1 MEEEAAMILL
11 EMSRTSSETQR
22 QQQPVEPVRSPYAVS
37 GHQIQTTSVVEE
49 LMQQQTPE
57 NALELSAESQ
67 TSVAK
72 HVTDLVEAVLIMVP
86 ANKAIFPSLNSGAG
100 DKKPK
105 KRWVR
110 NPVHTAASTTS
121 PPPPEGAVRTP
132 PAGKMHTCPTCPKSF
147 STHQALGGHMASH
160 VKNKTTSARH
170 DDHAAAHAVIKPDV
184 LAHSDQSA
192 GNGDVDIIPAS
203 SGAGKG
209 GALQERQDAQPPPA
223 RAPTP
228 PQTSAPHKCDE
239 CTKSF
244 SSGQALGG
252 HKRKHWSLEKQ
263 QARAALFAP
272 VIEPEPELR
281 DFDLNELPKEE
292 QDEDNNQP

>member
-1 MEEEAAMILL
+1 
-11 EMSRTSSETQR
+11 QR
-22 QQQPVEPVRSPYAVS
+22 QQPVEPVRSPYAVS

-110 NPVHTAASTTS
+110 NPGRTAASTTS

-132 PAGKMHTCPTCPKSF
+132 PARRIPSPASGKMHTCPTCHKSF

-170 DDHAAAHAVIKPDV
+170 DDHAAAHAMIKPDV

-203 SGAGKG
+203 DDGAGKG
-209 GALQERQDAQPPPA
+209 GA
-223 RAPTP
+223 
-228 PQTSAPHKCDE
+228 
-239 CTKSF
+239 
-244 SSGQALGG
+244 
-252 HKRKHWSLEKQ
+252 
-263 QARAALFAP
+263 
-272 VIEPEPELR
+272 
-281 DFDLNELPKEE
+281 
-292 QDEDNNQP
+292 

>member
-1 MEEEAAMILL
+1 
-11 EMSRTSSETQR
+11 
-22 QQQPVEPVRSPYAVS
+22 
-37 GHQIQTTSVVEE
+37 
-49 LMQQQTPE
+49 
-57 NALELSAESQ
+57 
-67 TSVAK
+67 
-72 HVTDLVEAVLIMVP
+72 
-86 ANKAIFPSLNSGAG
+86 
-100 DKKPK
+100 
-105 KRWVR
+105 
-110 NPVHTAASTTS
+110 
-121 PPPPEGAVRTP
+121 
-132 PAGKMHTCPTCPKSF
+132 
-147 STHQALGGHMASH
+147 MASH

-170 DDHAAAHAVIKPDV
+170 DDLAAAHAMIKPDV

-203 SGAGKG
+203 DDGAGKG

-228 PQTSAPHKCDE
+228 QTSALQHKCDE
-239 CTKSF
+239 CSQTF

-292 QDEDNNQP
+292 QFQDNNQP